1 MTISQ
6 IADFKE
12 ILNARTKS
20 CERKIV
26 ASVIIL
32 ILSYFISAPAQAQDH
47 FRKNNT
53 RHYKAKFK
61 NQAAQYSNACNL
73 LEKKRTRKPKT
84 KLHFLSKSKPRQ
96 YAEDGG
102 TGRVLSNPNPKP
114 KHVATKPTESKPIV
128 TAKATEIPTPEKL
141 EILHHKEDDVLVEN
155 KLPKPTS
162 EKHERIRKMVEDH
175 LKTKKDNEPIELAP
189 LYFTFAEDEFSVVD
203 MDPFLIAVEYALQ
216 GRIILIEGHTDNR
229 GDANYNNQLS
239 IKRVQKI
246 RQLMLDMGVSDD
258 HISIVGYGEG
268 AAKHDNATES
278 SRQLNRRV
286 DFKAF

>member
-6 IADFKE
+6 IVDFKE
-12 ILNARTKS
+12 ILNARTTS
-20 CERKIV
+20 CERRTV
-26 ASVIIL
+26 ALCIFFLTSFL
-32 ILSYFISAPAQAQDH
+32 ISEPIQGQDH

-53 RHYKAKFK
+53 RYYKAKFR
-61 NQAAQYSNACNL
+61 NQRTQYANACHL
-73 LEKKRTRKPKT
+73 LEKKRTQKPKSNPFA
-84 KLHFLSKSKPRQ
+84 FLSKSKQ
-96 YAEDGG
+96 YSEGG
-102 TGRVLSNPNPKP
+102 ETGRVLSNPNPKSQSTPVRQPDP
-114 KHVATKPTESKPIV
+114 KPMV

-141 EILHHKEDDVLVEN
+141 EVMHHKEDDVLAEN
-155 KLPKPTS
+155 NLPKPTS
-162 EKHERIRKMVEDH
+162 EKHEQIRKQVQEH

-203 MDPFLIAVEYALQ
+203 MDPFLVAVEYALQ
-216 GRIILIEGHTDNR
+216 GRIILIEGHTDNK

-246 RQLMLDMGVSDD
+246 RQLMIDMGVSDD

-268 AAKHDNATES
+268 APKHENSSEA

>member
-6 IADFKE
+6 IAAFKE
-12 ILNARTKS
+12 IHTARTTS

-26 ASVIIL
+26 LSIIIIFTFL
-32 ILSYFISAPAQAQDH
+32 FVSISLQAQDH

-53 RHYKAKFK
+53 RYYKAKFK
-61 NQAAQYSNACNL
+61 KQTVQYANACSL
-73 LEKKRTRKPKT
+73 LERKRKQKPRSSAFA
-84 KLHFLSKSKPRQ
+84 FLSKSKQ
-96 YAEDGG
+96 YQKGG
-102 TGRVLSNPNPKP
+102 ETGRVLSNPNPKSKSIP
-114 KHVATKPTESKPIV
+114 NKPASTQPIV
-128 TAKATEIPTPEKL
+128 TAKATEIPSPEKL
-141 EILHHKEDDVLVEN
+141 EVLHHKEDEVLAEN

-162 EKHERIRKMVEDH
+162 EKHEQIRKQVQEH
-175 LKTKKDNEPIELAP
+175 LKSKKDNEPIELAP

-203 MDPFLIAVEYALQ
+203 MDPFLVAVEYALQ
-216 GRIILIEGHTDNR
+216 GRIILIEGHTDNK

-246 RQLMLDMGVSDD
+246 RQLMIDMGVSDD

-268 AAKHDNATES
+268 APKHENSSEA